1 MQGKKLAYLKRSS
14 QHADSSVYIVI
25 LIAFG
30 IILTASLTC
39 NANFLELLRM
49 IFATIIRL
57 TLKTKQNTNADP
69 HVITEP
75 TCFNRLISIVYRGF
89 SVSLFLR
96 RWPNPTVY
104 LYSLNALNTLL
115 VAAPIEKATFRLMAD
130 VAVWVIVQ
138 ESLIRIYKCIF
149 YPYGTYFWQVF
160 SADIVQNILVGDL
173 RSYWRNETLHSNM
186 WRT

>member
-96 RWPNPTVY
+96 R
-104 LYSLNALNTLL
+104 
-115 VAAPIEKATFRLMAD
+115 
-130 VAVWVIVQ
+130 
-138 ESLIRIYKCIF
+138 
-149 YPYGTYFWQVF
+149 
-160 SADIVQNILVGDL
+160 
-173 RSYWRNETLHSNM
+173 
-186 WRT
+186 